1 MAKPYE
7 KLTKTELIALCA
19 RLHKRVV
26 RAEDKVAKLE
36 AEITQLGRLADQ
48 WDSSHEQACA
58 DFGVVHITQEPA
70 HVTQPLPRNKM
81 PWETNE

>member
-26 RAEDKVAKLE
+26 RAENKVAKLE

-48 WDSSHEQACA
+48 WS
-58 DFGVVHITQEPA
+58 
-70 HVTQPLPRNKM
+70 
-81 PWETNE
+81 

>member
-26 RAEDKVAKLE
+26 RAENKLAKLE
-36 AEITQLGRLADQ
+36 AGIAELRTDASCAVEMIE
-48 WDSSHEQACA
+48 HEQACA
-58 DFGVVHITQEPA
+58 DFGVVHITQ
-70 HVTQPLPRNKM
+70 PLPRNKM
-81 PWETNE
+81 PWEINE